1 MMRFRI
7 LLLPLL
13 ALLALASCK
22 KDEVEKTYMDGEF
35 KLVHK
40 MPRYVNAG
48 DIYTISVSG
57 VEAPDGTKV
66 GYCFTHPIINRVDT
80 TDTYT
85 FAIPDSL
92 GTFAVVCTAYP
103 VESSDLYYTSSTSVT
118 FTVVDEEKTL
128 SEILLSPDA
137 GTASLYSRTY
147 HTIPNSSGEWTCAN
161 LSYIERDANGKET
174 FGHSYL
180 DSPAMQNILGAYYTW
195 EEAQTVCPEGWRL
208 PSDQDWVNLIKL
220 SGGPETLVQFQDSP
234 SGAGNLMARLTF
246 NGITMW
252 EYYRGVN
259 ITGNA
264 FMGVIPAGYANIAEG
279 KYNFTGFG
287 SYAAFWTS
295 DELNGQGVYRYIYQ
309 EYDNVYA
316 GLADK
321 TTFAASVRCVR

>member
-103 VESSDLYYTSSTSVT
+103 VESSDLYYTSSLS
-118 FTVVDEEKTL
+118 TVRAL
-128 SEILLSPDA
+128 I
-137 GTASLYSRTY
+137 SRTFRA
-147 HTIPNSSGEWTCAN
+147 S
-161 LSYIERDANGKET
+161 
-174 FGHSYL
+174 
-180 DSPAMQNILGAYYTW
+180 
-195 EEAQTVCPEGWRL
+195 QTWRL
-208 PSDQDWVNLIKL
+208 I
-220 SGGPETLVQFQDSP
+220 
-234 SGAGNLMARLTF
+234 
-246 NGITMW
+246 
-252 EYYRGVN
+252 
-259 ITGNA
+259 
-264 FMGVIPAGYANIAEG
+264 
-279 KYNFTGFG
+279 
-287 SYAAFWTS
+287 
-295 DELNGQGVYRYIYQ
+295 
-309 EYDNVYA
+309 
-316 GLADK
+316 
-321 TTFAASVRCVR
+321 